1 MEQDDPEL
9 VQTVKERY
17 LDPPSTLPYNFQ
29 VFNFH
34 ATLIYNSFIKIIAID
49 RMLQSEY
56 QTAPSREF

>member
-29 VFNFH
+29 VFNSN
-34 ATLIYNSFIKIIAID
+34 YNTFVKIMAG
-49 RMLQSEY
+49 SN
-56 QTAPSREF
+56 